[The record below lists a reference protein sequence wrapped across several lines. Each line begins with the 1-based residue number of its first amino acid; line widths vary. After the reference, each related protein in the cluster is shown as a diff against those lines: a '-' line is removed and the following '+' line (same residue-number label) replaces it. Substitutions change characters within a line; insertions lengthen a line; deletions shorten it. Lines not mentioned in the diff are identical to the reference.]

1 MQRERILINL
11 PEARA
16 SVSGLL
22 TLTPHPCAWP
32 SHPLTAQATLRNL
45 APRHMPPCTPPTS
58 KCD

>member
-22 TLTPHPCAWP
+22 TLTPNPCAWP

-45 APRHMPPCTPPTS
+45 APRQLRNVTTY
-58 KCD
+58 